1 MTESNKLDVN
11 KERLSLGFFPTPLS
25 YLHNFSKA
33 LGGPKIYIKRDDMT
47 GLAFGGNKTRK
58 LEYLLADAIKN
69 HSDCII
75 TAGAA
80 QSNHCRQTAAAAAQ
94 LNLPCHL
101 LLGGHEPATAN
112 GNLLLDKL
120 LGSHIY
126 WQGEHRKG
134 EGTVALFKTL
144 TQQGYKPYV
153 VPYGGSNEIG
163 ALGFVNAAYELEP
176 QISHSPLSHIVFA
189 SSSGATHAG
198 LMVGKELLKQQYTL
212 LGIQID
218 KDENANSCFANTV
231 LNLANETAALVGLQH
246 VFDANSV
253 TLNNDYTGDG
263 YGVMG
268 IAEQEAISLLAKTE
282 GILVDPVYTGR
293 ALAGLIALVRG
304 GQLTSADTV
313 LFWHTG
319 GSPALFDY
327 APQFTTNSK

>member
-1 MTESNKLDVN
+1 MTKPNKLGVN

-25 YLHNFSKA
+25 YLLNFSEA
-33 LGGPKIYIKRDDMT
+33 LGGPKIFIKRDDMT

-69 HSDCII
+69 RCDCII

-94 LNLPCHL
+94 LKLPCHL

-126 WQGEHRKG
+126 WQGKHRKG
-134 EGTVALFKTL
+134 EGTAALFKKL

-163 ALGFVNAAYELEP
+163 ALGFVNAAYELAP
-176 QISHSPLSHIVFA
+176 QISHISVTHILFA

-198 LMVGKELLKQQYTL
+198 LMVGKELLKQQYRL

-218 KDENANSCFANTV
+218 KDESSHNSFGKTV
-231 LNLANETAALVGLQH
+231 LNLANKTAAIVGLQH
-246 VFDANSV
+246 VFEANSV
-253 TLNNDYTGDG
+253 TLNTDYIGDG

-268 IAEQEAISLLAKTE
+268 IAEQEAISLLAETE

-293 ALAGLIALVRG
+293 ALAGLIALVRN
-304 GQLTSADTV
+304 GQLTSADEV

-319 GSPALFDY
+319 GSPALFNY
-327 APQFTTNSK
+327 APQFTTKSK